1 MSMGVS
7 HRWYTLF
14 DKGSGSNILDK
25 LHKVTAYSLM
35 GATLYLGVE
44 MCRGFYHLS
53 EKKKNLV
60 QQVRNSVWHS

>member
-1 MSMGVS
+1 MGVS

-14 DKGSGSNILDK
+14 DKGSGSRVLDK

-53 EKKKNLV
+53 QQKKQLV
-60 QQVRNSVWHS
+60 QQVRKAICHV